1 MNIDTLIEELQEFC
15 SNSEKKDDKSIYQ
28 SFQKD
33 YLNGQAGVI
42 INNMCND
49 FEIYLYIKNKDK
61 IVSPLA
67 RHITNS
73 EKEAN
78 DYYTKLVELLETNN
92 YSDLIDFCKKQK

>member
-15 SNSEKKDDKSIYQ
+15 SSSEKTDDKSIYQ
-28 SFQKD
+28 SYQKD
-33 YLNGQAGVI
+33 YLNGQAGAI
-42 INNMCND
+42 INNMNNN

-73 EKEAN
+73 DQEAN
-78 DYYTKLVELLETNN
+78 EYYTKLVELLETDN
-92 YSDLIDFCKKQK
+92 YNDLIDFCKKQK

>member
-1 MNIDTLIEELQEFC
+1 MNIDTLIEELKEFC
-15 SNSEKKDDKSIYQ
+15 SSSEKNDDKSIYQ

-33 YLNGQAGVI
+33 YINGQAGAI
-42 INNMCND
+42 INNISNN
-49 FEIYLYIKNKDK
+49 FEIYLYIKNKNK

-78 DYYTKLVELLETNN
+78 IYYTKLVELLETDN
-92 YSDLIDFCKKQK
+92 YNDLIDFCKKQK